1 MAKGWDVIIQILVY
15 AYDLYGEQRTIIMTG
30 DSGIQV
36 EERYFLIA
44 NLVVSKLELLDP
56 FLSIIL

>member
-1 MAKGWDVIIQILVY
+1 
-15 AYDLYGEQRTIIMTG
+15 MTG